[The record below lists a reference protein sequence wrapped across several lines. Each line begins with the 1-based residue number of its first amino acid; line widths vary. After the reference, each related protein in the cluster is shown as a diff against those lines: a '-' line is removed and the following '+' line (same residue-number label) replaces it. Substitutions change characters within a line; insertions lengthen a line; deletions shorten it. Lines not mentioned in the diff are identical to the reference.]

1 MAKHWRSFLESN
13 TLGVGDLPDP
23 TSDLTV
29 RITKVEAGKV
39 AYSNGPTKRALISF
53 QGFKKAYS
61 SGATFMGSCAAFYG
75 ADPAN
80 WIGKPIAIYA
90 TMVNGYG
97 GGKVDGIRV
106 RETKPRADA
115 KCYGDTDAG
124 PAPFDLDGT
133 LSEIA
138 GCGSREDVEALAAS
152 IKAIVPTANRATVKA
167 ALDAKRATFP
177 PLEATP

>member
-23 TSDLTV
+23 TTDLVV
-29 RITKVEAGKV
+29 RIAKVEAGKV
-39 AYSNGPTKRALISF
+39 AYSNGPTKRILIHL

-61 SGATFMGSCAAFYG
+61 SGATFAGACAAFYG
-75 ADPAN
+75 PDPAN
-80 WIGKPIAIYA
+80 WIGKPITIYA

-106 RETKPRADA
+106 RETKPRPDA
-115 KCYGDTDAG
+115 RAYGDSDTG
-124 PAPFDLDGT
+124 PAQFDLDGT

-138 GCGSREDVEALAAS
+138 GCATREDVEALATS
-152 IKAIVPTANRATVKA
+152 IKAIVPTADRPAIKA
-167 ALDAKRATFP
+167 AIDAKRATFAT
-177 PLEATP
+177 EASK